1 MEHEDVRVQALVAA
15 RLGNKSTLEETRT
28 QRFIDISKRGLLP
41 VPIRYYAAHTGRWG
55 GDDKIN
61 LQNLPSRG
69 PNAKALKRSIIA
81 PEGQMIVEADSAQI
95 EARVLAWL
103 AEQEDLVTAF
113 ANKEDVYKKMA
124 SKIYGVQEEDVT
136 KEQRFV
142 GKTTILGA
150 GVRHGSA

>member
-1 MEHEDVRVQALVAA
+1 VQALVAA

-81 PEGQMIVEADSAQI
+81 PEGHMIVEADSAQI

-113 ANKEDVYKKMA
+113 TNKEDVYKKWPLKSTV
-124 SKIYGVQEEDVT
+124 SKR
-136 KEQRFV
+136 KM
-142 GKTTILGA
+142 
-150 GVRHGSA
+150 